1 MSFILD
7 AIKKSENE
15 RKRSRGPDLHSL
27 QDSAPLVQGKQSFA
41 NRLLMLIVAL
51 CILVVGFIWLWPQIS
66 GQLSSLIKPVAV
78 NPSVQSQTQNI
89 PANSNA
95 AIEQAAV
102 INNTDY
108 NNASF
113 NNGVSNQNTASK
125 NSASSAVFS
134 ATANNQSDQIRTDY
148 QADDTLPPNYLIKE
162 LWELP
167 ADFQSTVPSMEF
179 SFHVFS
185 HTPEKRTIIINGRR
199 VREGHMVASGLK
211 LRVITETGI
220 ILYFRGRFFS
230 VDVIEK
236 W

>member
-15 RKRSRGPDLHSL
+15 RKRSRGPDVHSL
-27 QDSAPLVQGKQSFA
+27 QDSAPPVQGRQSFA

-66 GQLSSLIKPVAV
+66 GQLSSLIKPTDV

-89 PANSNA
+89 PANSTTA
-95 AIEQAAV
+95 SEQTAAV
-102 INNTDY
+102 NNTDY
-108 NNASF
+108 NDSST
-113 NNGVSNQNTASK
+113 NNGAVNQNTAST
-125 NSASSAVFS
+125 AVFS

-148 QADDTLPPNYLIKE
+148 QANDTLPPNYLIKE

-167 ADFQSTVPSMEF
+167 ADFQSTVPSMDF

-199 VREGHMVASGLK
+199 VREGQMVASGLK
-211 LRVITETGI
+211 LRLITETGI

>member
-15 RKRSRGPDLHSL
+15 RKRSRGPDMHSL
-27 QDSAPLVQGKQSFA
+27 QDSAPPVQGRQSFA

-66 GQLSSLIKPVAV
+66 GQLSSLIKPAGV
-78 NPSVQSQTQNI
+78 NPSVQSQTQNT
-89 PANSNA
+89 PSNSTTS
-95 AIEQAAV
+95 EQSAAV
-102 INNTDY
+102 NGTDY
-108 NNASF
+108 NNSSS
-113 NNGVSNQNTASK
+113 NNSAANQNTASQ
-125 NSASSAVFS
+125 NSASTAVFS

-148 QADDTLPPNYLIKE
+148 QANDTLPPNYLIKE

-167 ADFQSTVPSMEF
+167 ADFQSTVPSMDF

-199 VREGHMVASGLK
+199 VREGQMVASGLK
-211 LRVITETGI
+211 LRLITETGI